1 LEEVEVNRK
10 RINMIGQELQFK
22 DKVVMVTG
30 SSSGIGKACAIHF
43 ASQGAHVV
51 VNYASNAEEGQAV
64 LNEILSKGGSGIL
77 VKADVSREDEVLAMF
92 RETINK
98 FGRLDV
104 LVSNAGLQK
113 DAPFLEMTLQE
124 WQKVIDVNLTG
135 MFLCCRA
142 AARQFVEQEKNATEP
157 NHSELSIGKIVMM
170 SSVHDIIPWA
180 GHVNYAASKGG
191 IMMFMKS
198 ISQELAPHKIRVN
211 SVSPGAIKTPIN
223 KEVWSDPEKYDG
235 LMNLIPYKRIGT
247 PQDVAKAVAWLA
259 SDDSDYVNGETLYID
274 GGMTLYPEFSD
285 NG

>member
-1 LEEVEVNRK
+1 
-10 RINMIGQELQFK
+10 MIGPELKFK
-22 DKVVMVTG
+22 DQVVIVTG

-43 ASQGAHVV
+43 ANQGAHVV
-51 VNYASNAEEGQAV
+51 VNYSSNAEEGQNT
-64 LNEILSKGGSGIL
+64 LDEILSNGGSGIL
-77 VKADVSREDEVLAMF
+77 VKADVSREEEVLAMF

-98 FGRLDV
+98 FGKLDV

-113 DAPFLEMTLQE
+113 DSPFLEMTLQQ

-135 MFLCCRA
+135 MFLTCRA
-142 AARQFVEQEKNATEP
+142 AARQFVSQVENATEP
-157 NHSELSIGKIVMM
+157 SHSELSIGKIILM
-170 SSVHDIIPWA
+170 SSVHDVIPWA

-223 KEVWSDPEKYDG
+223 KEVWSDPNKYND
-235 LMNLIPYKRIGT
+235 LLNLIPYKRIGT

-274 GGMTLYPEFSD
+274 GGMTLYPEFAD

>member
-1 LEEVEVNRK
+1 
-10 RINMIGQELQFK
+10 MISPEQKFK
-22 DKVVMVTG
+22 DQVVIVTG

-43 ASQGAHVV
+43 AGQGAKVV
-51 VNYASNAEEGQAV
+51 VNYSSNEEEGKKTV
-64 LNEILSKGGSGIL
+64 NEIKERGGEAIL
-77 VKADVSREDEVLAMF
+77 IQADVSKEEDVLAMF
-92 RETINK
+92 RETVDK

-142 AARQFVEQEKNATEP
+142 ASRQFLAQANNAEDP
-157 NHSELSIGKIVMM
+157 NHSELSIGKIVLM

-198 ISQELAPHKIRVN
+198 IAQELAPHKIRVN

-223 KEVWSDPEKYDG
+223 KEVWSDPDKYEG

-247 PQDVAKAVAWLA
+247 PQDVAKAVAWLS

>member
-1 LEEVEVNRK
+1 
-10 RINMIGQELQFK
+10 MTLQNPLFQ
-22 DKVVMVTG
+22 DKVIIVTG
-30 SSSGIGKACAIHF
+30 ASSGIGRACAIHL
-43 ASQGAHVV
+43 AHQGAKVV
-51 VNYASNAEEGQAV
+51 VNYASDEEGGQSA
-64 LNEILSKGGSGIL
+64 LDEILSNGGAGIL
-77 VKADVSREDEVLAMF
+77 IKADVSKEHDVNAMF
-92 RETINK
+92 EETIQTY
-98 FGRLDV
+98 GRLDV

-113 DAPFLEMTLQE
+113 DAPFLEMSLEQ

-135 MFLCCRA
+135 QFLCCRA
-142 AARQFVEQEKNATEP
+142 AARQFVQQVENGSTNA
-157 NHSELSIGKIVMM
+157 HSELSVGKIILM

-198 ISQELAPHKIRVN
+198 ISQELAPYKIRVN

-223 KEVWSDPEKYDG
+223 QEVWSDPDKYKS

-274 GGMTLYPEFSD
+274 GGMTLYPEFAD

>member
-1 LEEVEVNRK
+1 
-10 RINMIGQELQFK
+10 MIGTELKFK
-22 DKVVMVTG
+22 DQVVIVTG
-30 SSSGIGKACAIHF
+30 SSSGIGKACAIHL
-43 ASQGAHVV
+43 ASLGAKVV
-51 VNYASNAEEGQAV
+51 VNYSSNEEEGRKT
-64 LNEILSKGGSGIL
+64 LDEILDRGGEGIL
-77 VKADVSREDEVLAMF
+77 VKADVSREEDVLAMF
-92 RETINK
+92 RDTISK
-98 FGRLDV
+98 YRRLDV

-142 AARQFVEQEKNATEP
+142 AARQFLAQEKAAGEG
-157 NHSELSIGKIVMM
+157 NHSELSIGKIVLM

-198 ISQELAPHKIRVN
+198 IAQELAPHKIRVN

-223 KEVWSDPEKYDG
+223 KEVWSDPSKYDE

-259 SDDSDYVNGETLYID
+259 SDESDYVNGETLYID

>member
-1 LEEVEVNRK
+1 
-10 RINMIGQELQFK
+10 MIGPELKFK
-22 DKVVMVTG
+22 DQVVIVTG
-30 SSSGIGKACAIHF
+30 SSSGIGKACAIYF
-43 ASQGAHVV
+43 ANQGAHVV
-51 VNYASNAEEGQAV
+51 VNYSSSPEEGQQT
-64 LNEILSKGGSGIL
+64 LDEILSNGGSAIL
-77 VKADVSREDEVLAMF
+77 VQADVSREDDVLALF
-92 RETINK
+92 RETISK

-113 DAPFLEMTLQE
+113 DSPFLEMSLQQ

-142 AARQFVEQEKNATEP
+142 AARQFVAQAKEDTEAS
-157 NHSELSIGKIVMM
+157 HSELSIGKIVMM

-198 ISQELAPHKIRVN
+198 IAQELAPHKIRVN

-223 KEVWSDPEKYDG
+223 KEVWSDPEQYKS
-235 LMNLIPYKRIGT
+235 LLNLIPYKRIGT
-247 PQDVAKAVAWLA
+247 PQDVAKAVGWLA
-259 SDDSDYVNGETLYID
+259 SDESDYVNGETLYID
-274 GGMTLYPEFSD
+274 GGMTLYPEFAD

>member
-1 LEEVEVNRK
+1 
-10 RINMIGQELQFK
+10 MISPEQKFK
-22 DKVVMVTG
+22 DQVVIVTG

-43 ASQGAHVV
+43 AGQGAKVV
-51 VNYASNAEEGQAV
+51 VNYSSNEEEGKKTV
-64 LNEILSKGGSGIL
+64 DEIHERGGEAIL
-77 VKADVSREDEVLAMF
+77 IQADVSKEDDVLAMF
-92 RETINK
+92 RETVDK

-142 AARQFVEQEKNATEP
+142 ASRQFLAQVKNEEAP
-157 NHSELSIGKIVMM
+157 NHSELSIGKIVLM

-198 ISQELAPHKIRVN
+198 IAQELAPHKIRVN

-223 KEVWSDPEKYDG
+223 KEVWSDPDKYEG

-247 PQDVAKAVAWLA
+247 PQDVAKAVAWLS

>member
-1 LEEVEVNRK
+1 MEKIKIHRK
-10 RINMIGQELQFK
+10 RNHMIDPILKFK
-22 DKVVMVTG
+22 DQVAIVTG
-30 SSSGIGKACAIHF
+30 SSSGIGKACAVYL
-43 ASQGAHVV
+43 ASLGAKVV
-51 VNYASNAEEGQAV
+51 VNYSSNEEEGKKT
-64 LNEILSKGGSGIL
+64 LDEILSASGEAIL
-77 VKADVSREDEVLAMF
+77 VKADVSHEEEVKALF
-92 RETINK
+92 NRTISH
-98 FGRLDV
+98 FGRLDI

-113 DAPFLEMTLQE
+113 DAPFLEMTLQQ

-135 MFLCCRA
+135 QFLCCRE
-142 AARQFVEQEKNATEP
+142 AARQFVLQEENVQEP
-157 NHSELSIGKIVMM
+157 QHSELAIGKIILM
-170 SSVHDIIPWA
+170 SSVHDVIPWA

-223 KEVWSDPEKYDG
+223 KEVWSDPEKYKD
-235 LMNLIPYKRIGT
+235 LLQLIPYKRIGT

-274 GGMTLYPEFSD
+274 GGMTLYPEFAD